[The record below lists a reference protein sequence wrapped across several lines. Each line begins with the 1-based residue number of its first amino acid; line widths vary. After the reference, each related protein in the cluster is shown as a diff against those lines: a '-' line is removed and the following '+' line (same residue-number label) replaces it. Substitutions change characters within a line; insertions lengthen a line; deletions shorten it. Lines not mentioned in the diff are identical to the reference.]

1 MAWLWIFFFRNSV
14 LWWVGDCCH
23 RKLWQLKGD
32 SPTLS
37 VGLVALL
44 LYVCMYVCMY
54 VCWLVVLLGI
64 IGRHDKE
71 LFGRFIVPQGINVGH
86 VLGRQ
91 FNVIR
96 F

>member
-1 MAWLWIFFFRNSV
+1 MAWLWIFFFSELGIV
-14 LWWVGDCCH
+14 VG
-23 RKLWQLKGD
+23 R
-32 SPTLS
+32 
-37 VGLVALL
+37 GLLPQKALATEGGQSHSIRRPG
-44 LYVCMYVCMY
+44 CPAAVCMY